1 MWKECE
7 ALQDELV
14 TMRRQLHR
22 IPELGLQLPRTA
34 AYVAARLEAYG
45 IPYRRNRGDDGI
57 IATLEGGRP
66 GKTVALRADMDG
78 LPIREETGVD
88 YASQHD
94 GCMHACGHDCH
105 TAMLLGAAKLL
116 KARQSE
122 LHGSVRFLFQT
133 AEENTRGA
141 RVMLE
146 NGAMD
151 GVDAVFG
158 MHIGCILDKTIPS
171 GKVVAAPGAVMAAAD
186 AFCIR
191 VRGVGCHGSTPEK
204 GVDPIN
210 IAAHIVL
217 SLQTINAREWNACV
231 PVVLVIGAIRGGT
244 QGNIIPD
251 EVLIEGT
258 LRTLDQKVRRQTVRR
273 IGEIAAGTAAV
284 FGGSAELEVRSGV
297 PPVIND
303 PAMAAF
309 AAETVSAV
317 LGEAAVIPRVA
328 QPNMGS
334 EDFSLYLE
342 HVPGAFLFLSSSDA
356 ALKTDI
362 PHHNPQFNVDER
374 VLWRGSAVLAALAE
388 RFLNGTER

>member
-1 MWKECE
+1 MRNDHRE
-7 ALQDELV
+7 LQDELV

-22 IPELGLQLPRTA
+22 IPELGLQLPQTA
-34 AYVAARLEAYG
+34 AYVAARLDAYG
-45 IPYRRNRGDDGI
+45 IPYRNNRGDDGI
-57 IATLEGGRP
+57 IATLEGGQP

-105 TAMLLGAAKLL
+105 TAMLLGAVKLL
-116 KARQSE
+116 KARQKE
-122 LHGSVRFLFQT
+122 LHGSVRLLFQT
-133 AEENTRGA
+133 AEENTKGA
-141 RVMLE
+141 QVMLD

-171 GKVVAAPGAVMAAAD
+171 GKVVAAPGAVMAAVD
-186 AFCIR
+186 AFRIR
-191 VRGVGCHGSTPEK
+191 VRGMGCHGSTPEK
-204 GVDPIN
+204 GIDPVN
-210 IAAHIVL
+210 IAAHIIIA
-217 SLQTINAREWNACV
+217 LQTINSREWNACV
-231 PVVLVIGAIRGGT
+231 PVVLVLGAIHGGT

-251 EVLIEGT
+251 EVVIEGT
-258 LRTLDQKVRRQTVRR
+258 LRTLDRKVRQQTVRR

-284 FGGSAELEVRSGV
+284 FGGSAELELCGGV

-309 AAETVSAV
+309 AAETVGAV
-317 LGEAAVIPRVA
+317 LGEDAVIPQVA
-328 QPNMGS
+328 QPNMGG

-342 HVPGAFLFLSSSDA
+342 RVPGAFLFLSSSDA

-362 PHHNPQFNVDER
+362 PHHNPKFNVDER

-388 RFLNGTER
+388 GFLNGTGR